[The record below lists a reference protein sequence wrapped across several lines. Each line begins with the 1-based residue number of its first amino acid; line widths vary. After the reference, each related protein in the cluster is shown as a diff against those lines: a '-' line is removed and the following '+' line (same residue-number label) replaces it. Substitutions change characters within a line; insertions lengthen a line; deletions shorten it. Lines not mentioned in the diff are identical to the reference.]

1 MDDEDI
7 IISVDTKL
15 LEELGY
21 KVLVAKE
28 GTVALE
34 IFTARHHEIDLVL
47 LDIIMP
53 DLNGEEVFAQMKR
66 IKPDVKVLV
75 SSGYSIDWQARKM
88 LEDGC
93 NGFIQKPFK
102 MKQLSLQIKE
112 ILSS

>member
-1 MDDEDI
+1 
-7 IISVDTKL
+7 
-15 LEELGY
+15 
-21 KVLVAKE
+21 
-28 GTVALE
+28 
-34 IFTARHHEIDLVL
+34 
-47 LDIIMP
+47 MP